1 VTEAQELQEQKQSG
15 AAGPAGKLNQKRN
28 PAGGL
33 SSTKQKNEV
42 AKADFAAGSRK
53 WREGQFR
60 SGEQIRWDK
69 AKRKSSFFRLVH
81 RHSQKFEQQAHGAKN
96 TSNRPME
103 SNLTE

>member
-1 VTEAQELQEQKQSG
+1 VTEAQELQERKQSA

-33 SSTKQKNEV
+33 SSTKQKKNEV

-53 WREGQFR
+53 WREGQFH
-60 SGEQIRWDK
+60 SGEQIWWDK

-81 RHSQKFEQQAHGAKN
+81 RHSQKYG
-96 TSNRPME
+96 
-103 SNLTE
+103 